1 MLILSALAIA
11 FALSGLLSWLLAH
24 SRGGWQVL
32 DMPNK
37 RSLHTRPT
45 PRLGGIAI
53 LLGGLAGLLFV
64 WLLQGYAVA
73 GWPVYIAA
81 MVLAL
86 VSLAD
91 DRYTL
96 GAGLRL
102 LVQIAVV
109 AFLQFHYRT
118 PDPGMPLLLVALL
131 FLVWMINL
139 YNFMDGMDGFA
150 AGMSVF
156 GFGTFA
162 ILGWQAGQMDIALG
176 CAIVAAAC
184 AGFLL
189 FNFPPARLFMGDV
202 GSTVLGLLAGITIL
216 QSHRDGLLPA
226 WLGIL
231 VFSPFI
237 VDATVTLAIRM
248 LRREQFWKPH
258 KSHCYQRVVM
268 SGWSHGRTVLA
279 EYALMLGCCG
289 TALAGATL
297 PLKNQ
302 VLLVSLWALLYVAM
316 IGLVYLVT
324 VRRLASSQN
333 AT

>member
-1 MLILSALAIA
+1 MVILTALATA

-24 SRGGWQVL
+24 TRGGWQVL

-53 LLGGLAGLLFV
+53 LLGGTAGLLV
-64 WLLQGYAVA
+64 TWPLLGYTVA
-73 GWPVYIAA
+73 GWPVFMAA
-81 MVLAL
+81 LVLAL

-102 LVQIAVV
+102 LVQVAVA
-109 AFLQFHYRT
+109 AFLLFYYRA
-118 PDPGMPLLLVALL
+118 PDPGMLLLLGALL
-131 FLVWMINL
+131 LLIWMINL

-150 AGMSVF
+150 AGMAIF

-162 ILGWQAGQMDIALG
+162 ILGWQAGQMEIALG
-176 CAIVAAAC
+176 YALVAAAC

-189 FNFPPARLFMGDV
+189 LNFPPASLFMGDV
-202 GSTVLGLLAGITIL
+202 GSTVLGLLAGLAIL
-216 QSHRDGLLPA
+216 QSHRAGLLPA
-226 WLGIL
+226 WLGVL

-237 VDATVTLAIRM
+237 VDATVTLVLRM

-258 KSHCYQRVVM
+258 KTHFYQRLVQK
-268 SGWSHGRTVLA
+268 GWGHRRTVLA
-279 EYALMLGCCG
+279 EYALMLACCASALGGAALPTSGQMVLIAIWVVLYAVIIWLVNHG
-289 TALAGATL
+289 TAQHLAD
-297 PLKNQ
+297 
-302 VLLVSLWALLYVAM
+302 
-316 IGLVYLVT
+316 
-324 VRRLASSQN
+324 R
-333 AT
+333 